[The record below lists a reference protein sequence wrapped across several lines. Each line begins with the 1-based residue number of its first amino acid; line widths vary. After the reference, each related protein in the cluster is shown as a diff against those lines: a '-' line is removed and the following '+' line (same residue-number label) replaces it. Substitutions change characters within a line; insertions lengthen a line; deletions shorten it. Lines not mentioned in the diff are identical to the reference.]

1 MRRNLKYQVRQRQ
14 KGATLVVALLVLV
27 LIMMIGITAVT
38 TSNTQYKLAG
48 NLQFEDSAMNNAEAA
63 VTSAESWLNTST
75 TGVPPVHH
83 YQDPGFTT
91 ASTATP
97 ELLPIGA
104 TNDPLTMAWS
114 DANSKTVG
122 GNTAQRYIIQMKSTN
137 NLLQGSSSS
146 MGAQAKSVCSMGV
159 NTYLITGR
167 GTSARGAS
175 KFVQSYYSICV
186 K

>member
-1 MRRNLKYQVRQRQ
+1 MRRNLKCQVRNRQ
-14 KGATLVVALLVLV
+14 KGATLVIALLVLV

-75 TGVPPVHH
+75 TANPPVPH
-83 YQDPGFTT
+83 YLDAGFTT
-91 ASTATP
+91 AGVTP

-104 TNDPLTMAWS
+104 SNNPLTMAWS
-114 DANSKTVG
+114 DTNSKSVG
-122 GNTAQRYIIQMKSTN
+122 GNTAQRYIIQMMSTN
-137 NLLQGSSSS
+137 NLLQGSSAS
-146 MGAQAKSVCSMGV
+146 MGAQAKSVCSLGV